1 MARNINE
8 LRNKMSPQR
17 RAKSKLMAQEMM
29 TEMLL
34 AEIRKQTGL
43 TQVDLAERLGITQ
56 PTLSKLE
63 SQDDMQLS
71 TLRRIVEALGG
82 DLEIIAHLPGNK
94 TVTLGQ
100 FHGHTQTA

>member
-1 MARNINE
+1 MARKFNE
-8 LRNKMSPQR
+8 LRDKMSPQR
-17 RAKSKLMAQEMM
+17 RAKSTLMAQEMM
-29 TEMLL
+29 AEMLL

-43 TQVDLAERLGITQ
+43 TQVDLAQRLGITQ

-71 TLRRIVEALGG
+71 TLRRIIEALGG
-82 DLEIIAHLPGNK
+82 DLEVIAHLPGDK

-100 FHGHTQTA
+100 FRGHGQTA